1 MKIIVFGATGT
12 IGQHVI
18 KQAIADGHTVTAFAR
33 NTSKIKQHHP
43 RLKKVAGDVTEPSS
57 INASISGHDAVI
69 VVLGAG
75 RKGGVRSVGTH
86 NVITAMKAH
95 DIKRL
100 ICQSSLGV
108 GDSRVNLNFF
118 WKYIMFGLLL
128 RPAYADHELQEQYV
142 RESDL
147 DWTIV
152 RPGAFT
158 DGERTGKYKH
168 GILAI
173 EEKHA
178 LAISRADLAE
188 FLLQQVS
195 DLNYIH
201 QSPGLSY

>member
-33 NTSKIKQHHP
+33 NTSKIKQHHQ
-43 RLKKVAGDVTEPSS
+43 RLNKVTGDVMEPLS
-57 INASISGHDAVI
+57 INASIAGHDAVI

-178 LAISRADLAE
+178 LAVSRADVAE

-195 DLNYIH
+195 DLNYLH

>member
-18 KQAIADGHTVTAFAR
+18 QQAISGGHEVTAFAR
-33 NTSKIKQHHP
+33 DTSKITLNH
-43 RLKKVAGDVTEPSS
+43 LKLVKVAGDVMNPESVNTIMP
-57 INASISGHDAVI
+57 GHDVVI

-75 RKGGVRSVGTH
+75 RKGGVRAVGTR
-86 NVITAMKAH
+86 NVINAMKAH
-95 DIKRL
+95 GLKRL

-142 RESDL
+142 RESEL

-152 RPGAFT
+152 RPGAFC
-158 DGERTGKYKH
+158 DGKRTGNYHH
-168 GILAI
+168 GVLGIETNLAL
-173 EEKHA
+173 KV
-178 LAISRADLAE
+178 SRADVAD
-188 FLLQQVS
+188 FLLKQVS
-195 DLNYIH
+195 DLRYLH

>member
-1 MKIIVFGATGT
+1 MKVIVFGATGT

-18 KQAIADGHTVTAFAR
+18 KQAIADGHEVTAFAR
-33 NTSKIKQHHP
+33 DTSKIIHTHSK
-43 RLKKVAGDVTEPSS
+43 LVKVAGDVMVPESVD
-57 INASISGHDAVI
+57 ASIQGHDVVI

-75 RKGGVRSVGTH
+75 RKGGVRAMGTR
-86 NVITAMKAH
+86 NVIKAMKAH
-95 DIKRL
+95 SMKRL

-158 DGERTGKYKH
+158 DGQRTGEYHH
-168 GILAI
+168 GVFGI
-173 EEKHA
+173 EESLA
-178 LAISRADLAE
+178 LKVSRADVAD
-188 FLLQQVS
+188 FLLKQVS
-195 DLNYIH
+195 DLRYLH

>member
-18 KQAIADGHTVTAFAR
+18 KQAVDDGHQVTAFAR
-33 NTSKIKQHHP
+33 DTTKIELNDPKI
-43 RLKKVAGDVTEPSS
+43 LKVTGDVMNPSS
-57 INASISGHDAVI
+57 IAESISGHDVVI

-75 RKGGVRSVGTH
+75 RKGGVRAVGTR
-86 NVITAMKAH
+86 NIINAMKAH
-95 DIKRL
+95 DMKRL

-108 GDSRVNLNFF
+108 GDSRINLNFF

-142 RESDL
+142 RESEL

-152 RPGAFT
+152 RPAAFT
-158 DGERTGKYKH
+158 DGNRTGEYHH

-173 EEKHA
+173 EESPLLK
-178 LAISRADLAE
+178 ISRADVAD
-188 FLLQQVS
+188 FLLKQVS
-195 DLNYIH
+195 DLRYLH

>member
-75 RKGGVRSVGTH
+75 RKGGVRSVGTR
-86 NVITAMKAH
+86 NVISAMKTH
-95 DIKRL
+95 DIRRL

-168 GILAI
+168 GTLAI

-178 LAISRADLAE
+178 LAVSRADVAE

-195 DLNYIH
+195 DLRYLH
-201 QSPGLSY
+201 QSPGLTY

>member
-18 KQAIADGHTVTAFAR
+18 KQAIADGHSVTAFAR

-43 RLKKVAGDVTEPSS
+43 KLNKVAGDVMEPSS

-69 VVLGAG
+69 VVIGAG
-75 RKGGVRSVGTH
+75 RKGGVRAVGTH
-86 NVITAMKAH
+86 NVIAAMKAH

-118 WKYIMFGLLL
+118 WKHIMFGLLL

-178 LAISRADLAE
+178 LAVSRADVAE

-195 DLNYIH
+195 DLRYLH

>member
-18 KQAIADGHTVTAFAR
+18 RQAVDDGHHVTAFAR
-33 NTSKIKQHHP
+33 DTSKIGFNHP
-43 RLKKVAGDVTEPSS
+43 RIFKVTGDVMNPSS
-57 INASISGHDAVI
+57 ITESISGHDVVI

-75 RKGGVRSVGTH
+75 RKGGVRSVGTR
-86 NVITAMKAH
+86 NIINAMKEH
-95 DIKRL
+95 DMKRL

-142 RESDL
+142 RESEL

-152 RPGAFT
+152 RPGAFI
-158 DGERTGKYKH
+158 DGKRTGEYHH
-168 GILAI
+168 GVLRLEETLAL
-173 EEKHA
+173 KV
-178 LAISRADLAE
+178 SRADVAD
-188 FLLQQVS
+188 FLLKQVS
-195 DLNYIH
+195 DLRYLH